1 MKFYFEIERSNWASW
16 VHKKRYSYTR
26 NVGSMPFFQSLVI
39 REESVSLRDI
49 ATRPSE
55 LQSQFAY
62 SVRVFNGGFGCPSIG
77 KDIATLFQR
86 DSVAAIAQND
96 LTGLQTVKNVWCLK
110 NKIFM
115 LQFAVNWTYW
125 EFWSMPVPILTLQTF
140 MAPTLCTT
148 RPRCALPKLNLPMI
162 KIANW
167 AFRYYEVLSD
177 MEPMWR

>member
-1 MKFYFEIERSNWASW
+1 
-16 VHKKRYSYTR
+16 
-26 NVGSMPFFQSLVI
+26 MPFFQSLVI

-96 LTGLQTVKNVWCLK
+96 LTGLQTVKNVGCLK
-110 NKIFM
+110 NKIFL

-125 EFWSMPVPILTLQTF
+125 EF
-140 MAPTLCTT
+140 
-148 RPRCALPKLNLPMI
+148 
-162 KIANW
+162 
-167 AFRYYEVLSD
+167 
-177 MEPMWR
+177 